1 MKKESLKH
9 RIERFIKEH
18 KELKVI
24 FLAVILLFLFFL
36 AAPIVMLLLKSFQS
50 SGGDFWVHY
59 VAVFHQKGFWGA
71 VKNSLCSAGLSALVT
86 TVLAFLLAY
95 SIHYTNLPGW
105 FKKVLKTGAVL
116 PMLLPTITYG
126 FALIYTF
133 GKQGMLT
140 QIFGRQFFDIYGFPG
155 LLIGYVIYTLPVA
168 FLLIHNTMGYID
180 KKFMTVSRLMG
191 DKPWQTFFI
200 AVLRPLLGTLAAS
213 YIQSFFLA
221 FTDFGIPASV
231 GGQYEVVA
239 SVLYDE
245 MLGSIPD
252 FNKGAVVAMVMLVP
266 SVISIALLHFLEKYN
281 VRYSKISVVENR
293 KNCIRDSV
301 CGAVSA
307 VVLLVTAVI
316 FAVVFIV
323 PFVKEWPYRMSFTTE
338 HVKAVFGDSV
348 LAGVFKNSLLVA
360 VLTACAGSLIA
371 YGAAL
376 VTARSK
382 LSKGC
387 KNTVESIALATNTV
401 PGMVIGI
408 AFLLTFS
415 GTPLQNTFALMILC
429 NVVHYFSTPYLMMKN
444 SLEKMNVSWE
454 TTAMLMGD
462 NWFKTIFR
470 VVTPNALPTILE
482 VFSYYF
488 VNAMVTV
495 SAVIFIAGAKTM
507 VITTK
512 IKELQHFAKFNEIFV
527 LSLCI
532 LFTNLAA
539 KGIFRLIAGWRK
551 QKQTQGSSQ
560 GYAGRRVPRAA
571 LAAMALVVVVAGGTA
586 FAGTGK
592 NPEKEPVVIYSN
604 ADDEAVAAMKYAL
617 DENGYEGR
625 YLFQTFGTSEL
636 GGKLMAEG
644 ADIEADLVTMSSF
657 YLDSA
662 QAENEMF
669 LDLAFEAQTLEETP
683 EYYRPITSQE
693 GAIFINTQEMEALNL
708 PVPESIRDLADPVYE
723 GEISVTDIKSSST
736 AWLLIQA
743 LLSEYDE
750 AEAKEILTGIYENAG
765 PHIEDSGSGPIKKV
779 RSGEVAVGFGLRHQ
793 AVADKEDGM
802 PIDYIDPLEGNF
814 ALTESV
820 AVIDKGEETHSLA
833 MEMAECIIKNARAE
847 LQETYPNALYEGETT
862 NETNQSAY
870 PKKFPEPLTADLLS
884 EHQEFS
890 ESCKP

>member
-1 MKKESLKH
+1 MKKEPLKY
-9 RIERFIKEH
+9 RAEKLIKAH
-18 KELKVI
+18 IELKII
-24 FLAVILLFLFFL
+24 FLAVILLFIFFL
-36 AAPIVMLLLKSFQS
+36 AAPIIMLLLKSFQS

-59 VAVFHQKGFWGA
+59 MEVFGQKGFWTA
-71 VKNSLCSAGLSALVT
+71 VKHSLCSAGLSALAT

-95 SIHYTNLPGW
+95 SIQYTNIPNI
-105 FKKVLKTGAVL
+105 LKRVIRTGAVL

-126 FALIYTF
+126 FALIYSF
-133 GKQGMLT
+133 GKQGLLT
-140 QIFGRQFFDIYGFPG
+140 RLFGRQLFDIYGFPG

-180 KKFMTVSRLMG
+180 KKFMTVSKLMG
-191 DKPWQTFFI
+191 DKVGKTFFI
-200 AVLRPLLGTLAAS
+200 SIIRPLLGTLAAS

-231 GGQYEVVA
+231 GGQYEVLA

-266 SVISIALLHFLEKYN
+266 SVISIALLHYLEKYN
-281 VRYSKISVVENR
+281 VRYNKISAVENTR
-293 KNCIRDSV
+293 NKMRDGICGVLSV
-301 CGAVSA
+301 T
-307 VVLLVTAVI
+307 VLAVTAI
-316 FAVVFIV
+316 LFAVICIV
-323 PFVKEWPYRMSFTTE
+323 PFVQEWPYRISFTTE
-338 HVKAVFGDSV
+338 HVKAVFDDSV

-376 VTARSK
+376 VTARSR
-382 LSKGC
+382 LSKSC
-387 KNTVESIALATNTV
+387 KYTVESIALTTNTV

-415 GTPLQNTFALMILC
+415 GTSLQNTFLLIILC

-444 SLEKMNVSWE
+444 SLEKMNASWE

-495 SAVIFIAGAKTM
+495 SAVIFIAGARTM

-512 IKELQHFAKFNEIFV
+512 IKELQHFAEFHEIFV

-532 LFTNLAA
+532 LCTNLAA
-539 KGIFRLIAGWRK
+539 KGIFRLLAEWREKKKKQAGEK
-551 QKQTQGSSQ
+551 DFSGKS
-560 GYAGRRVPRAA
+560 VPRAA
-571 LAAMALVVVVAGGTA
+571 LAAMALVVVIAGGTT

-592 NPEKEPVVIYSN
+592 DPSQKQVIIYSN
-604 ADDEAVAAMKYAL
+604 ADDEAIEAMKHAL

-625 YLFQTFGTSEL
+625 YLLQTFGTSEL

-657 YLDSA
+657 YIDSA
-662 QAENEMF
+662 QQTNEMF
-669 LDLAFEAQTLEETP
+669 LDLTFDAPTLKETP
-683 EYYRPITSQE
+683 AYDRPITSQE
-693 GAIFINTQEMEALNL
+693 GAIFVNTKEMEALGL
-708 PVPESIRDLADPVYE
+708 PVPKSIKDLAAPIYRE
-723 GEISVTDIKSSST
+723 EISVTDIKSSST

-750 AEAKEILTGIYENAG
+750 EEAQDILTGIYENAG

-779 RSGEVAVGFGLRHQ
+779 RSGEVAIGFGLRHQ
-793 AVADKEDGM
+793 AVADKKEGM
-802 PIDYIDPLEGNF
+802 SIDYIDPAEGNF
-814 ALTESV
+814 SLTESL
-820 AVIDKGEETHSLA
+820 AVIDKGEKTNPLA
-833 MEMAECIIKNARAE
+833 MEMAACIIQNARTE
-847 LQETYPNALYEGETT
+847 LKETYPNALYEGETT
-862 NETNQSAY
+862 DTQNQSAY
-870 PKKFPEPLTADLLS
+870 PKEFPEPLTAELL
-884 EHQEFS
+884 EKHQAFS

>member
-1 MKKESLKH
+1 MKKEPLKY
-9 RIERFIKEH
+9 RIEKLIKAH
-18 KELKVI
+18 IELKLI
-24 FLAVILLFLFFL
+24 FLAVILLFVFFL
-36 AAPIVMLLLKSFQS
+36 AAPILMLLLKSFQS

-59 VAVFHQKGFWGA
+59 TEVFGQKGFWTA
-71 VKNSLCSAGLSALVT
+71 VEHSFCSAGISALVT
-86 TVLAFLLAY
+86 IVLAFLLAY
-95 SIHYTNLPGW
+95 SIHYTNIPEIL
-105 FKKVLKTGAVL
+105 KKVIRTGAVL

-126 FALIYTF
+126 FALIYSF
-133 GKQGMLT
+133 GKQGLIT
-140 QIFGRQFFDIYGFPG
+140 RIFGRQFFDIYGFWG

-180 KKFMTVSRLMG
+180 KKFMTVSKLMG
-191 DKPWQTFFI
+191 DKGSKTFFI
-200 AVLRPLLGTLAAS
+200 AILRPLLGTLAAS

-231 GGQYEVVA
+231 GGQYEVLA

-266 SVISIALLHFLEKYN
+266 SVISIALLHYLEKYN
-281 VRYSKISVVENR
+281 VRYNKISVVENPGNR
-293 KNCIRDSV
+293 IRDGI
-301 CGAVSA
+301 CGVVSTAVLA
-307 VVLLVTAVI
+307 VTAVI
-316 FAVVFIV
+316 FAVIFIV
-323 PFVKEWPYRMSFTTE
+323 PFVQEWPYQISFTTE
-338 HVKAVFGDSV
+338 HVKAVFDDSI

-382 LSKGC
+382 LSKSC
-387 KNTVESIALATNTV
+387 KHTVESIALATNTI

-415 GTPLQNTFALMILC
+415 GTSLQNTFLLIILC

-444 SLEKMNVSWE
+444 SLEKMNDSWE

-495 SAVIFIAGAKTM
+495 SAVIFIAGARTM
-507 VITTK
+507 VVTTK
-512 IKELQHFAKFNEIFV
+512 IKELQHFAEFNEIFV

-532 LFTNLAA
+532 LCTNLTA
-539 KGIFRLIAGWRK
+539 KGIFRLAARWRK
-551 QKQTQGSSQ
+551 KKKEKTGEKEVS
-560 GYAGRRVPRAA
+560 GKRVWRAA
-571 LAAMALVVVVAGGTA
+571 LGVMALVVLIAGGMSFVGARKDTA
-586 FAGTGK
+586 Q
-592 NPEKEPVVIYSN
+592 EQVIIYSN
-604 ADDEAVAAMKYAL
+604 ADDEAITAMTHAL

-625 YLFQTFGTSEL
+625 YLLQTFGTSEL

-644 ADIEADLVTMSSF
+644 TDIEADLVTMSSF
-657 YLDSA
+657 YIDSA
-662 QAENEMF
+662 QQTNEMF
-669 LDLAFEAQTLEETP
+669 LDLTFDVPTLEETP
-683 EYYRPITSQE
+683 AYYKPITSQE
-693 GAIFINTQEMEALNL
+693 GAIFVNTQEMEQLNL
-708 PVPESIRDLADPVYE
+708 PMPESIKDLADPVYK

-743 LLSEYDE
+743 LLSEYEEEE
-750 AEAKEILTGIYENAG
+750 AHAILAGIYENAG

-779 RSGEVAVGFGLRHQ
+779 RSGEVAIGFGLRHQ
-793 AVADKEDGM
+793 AVADKNDGM

-814 ALTESV
+814 SLTESL
-820 AVIDKGEETHSLA
+820 AVIDKGEETNPLA

-847 LQETYPNALYEGETT
+847 LEKTYPNALYEGE
-862 NETNQSAY
+862 ETDAQNQSSY
-870 PKKFPEPLTADLLS
+870 PKKFPEPLTAELL
-884 EHQEFS
+884 EKHQEFS
-890 ESCKP
+890 EDCKS